1 MKRISRQTREGRKGL
16 FFLGVLGLPWRENRF
31 FKSGSA
37 GSLSAAQIL
46 RILGQS
52 PPRRR
57 RLPLLGWGMLPEAAN
72 RPPSPPACQPLPA
85 RNFFGNRFVYCVI
98 SQRAGGL
105 SIGVNMNPDK
115 RCNFDCVYCEVDR
128 TRPGGP
134 TRLPVAE
141 MLLELE
147 KLLTVVYE
155 GRPEQLGSAAAG
167 LLSFKEVAL
176 SGDGE
181 PTLSP
186 NFREIT
192 ESVAGLRA
200 RRVFPPFKI
209 VLITNGTGLHLPQVR
224 VGLEVLNPGD
234 EIWVKLDVGTQ
245 AGLEKINR
253 ASLPLESLLGNI
265 RELGRLRPIVIQ
277 SLFPL
282 VGGVEPAPEEI
293 EAYTDCLCELKE
305 AGAQISLVQVYS
317 AHRPAMDSACG
328 HLPLRSLSRI
338 ARTVRERTGLNA
350 EVF

>member
-1 MKRISRQTREGRKGL
+1 MPFPPATDGYSFSGFRLTRSRG
-16 FFLGVLGLPWRENRF
+16 
-31 FKSGSA
+31 A
-37 GSLSAAQIL
+37 GCAAAQIL
-46 RILGQS
+46 RILGQFA
-52 PPRRR
+52 PRRGHG
-57 RLPLLGWGMLPEAAN
+57 LLIGWGMHPDAAT
-72 RPPSPPACQPLPA
+72 RLPSPPACQPLPA
-85 RNFFGNRFVYCVI
+85 RNFYGNRFVYCVI

-105 SIGVNMNPDK
+105 SIGVNMNPDR

-128 TRPGGP
+128 TKEGGP
-134 TRLPVAE
+134 IRLPVAE
-141 MLLELE
+141 MLGELE
-147 KLLTVVYE
+147 KLLAVVYE
-155 GRPEQLGSAAAG
+155 GRPEQPGSAAAG

-186 NFREIT
+186 NFREIA

-224 VGLEVLNPGD
+224 AGLEVLNAGD

-245 AGLEKINR
+245 AGLERINR
-253 ASLPLESLLGNI
+253 TSLPLENLLKNI
-265 RELGRLRPIVIQ
+265 RELACQRPVVIQ

-282 VGGVEPAPEEI
+282 VGGVEPSPEEI
-293 EAYTDCLCELKE
+293 EAYTGCLCELKE

-317 AHRPAMDSACG
+317 AHRPAMDSACA
-328 HLPLRSLSRI
+328 HLPLRRLSSI
-338 ARTVRERTGLNA
+338 ARIVRERTGLNV